1 MEEIILDIVAAL
13 KQGRP
18 FGHSELVRLLHA
30 YNKPLGLSKQFYTK
44 KKLLPYYL
52 TTKQNDPVRWESW
65 EIDETTERA
74 LLQLL
79 RIKPRRTSSGV
90 ATITVITKPH
100 PCSGACIYCPN
111 DIRMPKSYLSNEPA
125 CQRAERNFFDPYLQ
139 VSSRLKALY
148 EMGHATDKIELIVL
162 GGTWSDYPLAYRIWY
177 MTELFRAL
185 NDAGTNDAAVA
196 QRRALYE
203 HVGISADEAVLAA
216 QCASAQAH
224 IDALEWSYGQAYAEV
239 YAHNKA
245 WCKLA
250 EQQTATWDEL
260 EQAQAENVMA
270 EKRAVGLVVETRPD
284 AITPQEL
291 YSMRR
296 MGCTKVQMGIQS
308 LQEQVITANA
318 RGTSREVIARALA
331 LTRLFGFKLHTHFM
345 VNLLGATPESDKAD
359 YLEFVSDERFLPDEV
374 KLYPCVLVGGTGL
387 CTYYEAGTWAAYS
400 DDELLDIL
408 VADMQVTPVYTRIS
422 RMIRDI
428 STDDIIAGNKRP
440 NLRQLAELKA
450 SQAGAP
456 VQEMRSREICE
467 KSTASSELEMQDY
480 CYNTSVSTE
489 HFLQWVTS
497 AGELAGFL
505 RLSLPKQEVVA
516 ACGAHI
522 PYGLSEAMIR
532 EVHVYGKV
540 AQLSGRAQNAQHLGL
555 GKALVER
562 ACELAREAGFE
573 RINVISSVGTREY
586 YRKLGFDTVGLYQ
599 QRALL

>member
-1 MEEIILDIVAAL
+1 
-13 KQGRP
+13 
-18 FGHSELVRLLHA
+18 
-30 YNKPLGLSKQFYTK
+30 
-44 KKLLPYYL
+44 
-52 TTKQNDPVRWESW
+52 
-65 EIDETTERA
+65 
-74 LLQLL
+74 
-79 RIKPRRTSSGV
+79 
-90 ATITVITKPH
+90 
-100 PCSGACIYCPN
+100 
-111 DIRMPKSYLSNEPA
+111 
-125 CQRAERNFFDPYLQ
+125 
-139 VSSRLKALY
+139 
-148 EMGHATDKIELIVL
+148 
-162 GGTWSDYPLAYRIWY
+162 
-177 MTELFRAL
+177 
-185 NDAGTNDAAVA
+185 
-196 QRRALYE
+196 
-203 HVGISADEAVLAA
+203 
-216 QCASAQAH
+216 
-224 IDALEWSYGQAYAEV
+224 
-239 YAHNKA
+239 
-245 WCKLA
+245 
-250 EQQTATWDEL
+250 
-260 EQAQAENVMA
+260 
-270 EKRAVGLVVETRPD
+270 
-284 AITPQEL
+284 
-291 YSMRR
+291 MRR

-308 LQEQVITANA
+308 LQEQVIAANA